1 MPLLEVKIPPMGES
15 ITSGVLARWHIKD
28 GDTVKKD
35 QPLFELETDK
45 ITSEGTAE
53 AAGKITFKVAA
64 GAEVKIGE
72 VVATIDSG
80 GDGSSAEGG
89 ARPPGAL
96 STPATTPAASTPAP
110 ANSPAPSAAGTQG
123 SATGSAAAP
132 GTTASSGGPAGS
144 APAAAPASTSTSSS
158 SPAPTETGADTQSP
172 AVRRIA
178 SETGIDPSGIAGT
191 GKAGRVT
198 KGDMLSAA
206 AAPAPATP
214 AAPAPAAP
222 PAVSSARPE
231 VALHPT
237 PAPAKAER
245 QTRKKLSPLRQRI
258 AQRLV
263 AAQHEAAMLT
273 TFNEVDMS
281 AVMALRAKYQDDFV
295 KKNGVKLGFMS
306 FFTKAVVFALKEV
319 PSVNAQIDGD
329 TLIENHFYDVG
340 VAVSTEKG
348 LMVPVIR
355 NCETLTMAEIEKTI
369 GDAAKRARDGKIT
382 LADLE
387 GGVFTITNG
396 GIFGS
401 MLSTPIINP
410 PQSAILGLHAII
422 ERPVAVAGQVVIRPM
437 MYLALSYDHR
447 IVDGRQAVTFLV
459 KVKQAIEDPTRLLLS
474 V

>member
-15 ITSGVLARWHIKD
+15 ISSGILAKWHVND
-28 GDTVKKD
+28 GDVVKKD

-53 AAGKITFKVAA
+53 SAGKISLKAAA
-64 GAEVKIGE
+64 GDEVKIGQ
-72 VVATIDSG
+72 VVATIDSAV
-80 GDGSSAEGG
+80 SSQPSAVSPKT
-89 ARPPGAL
+89 AA
-96 STPATTPAASTPAP
+96 PAASTSEA
-110 ANSPAPSAAGTQG
+110 
-123 SATGSAAAP
+123 
-132 GTTASSGGPAGS
+132 
-144 APAAAPASTSTSSS
+144 
-158 SPAPTETGADTQSP
+158 SP

-178 SETGIDPSGIAGT
+178 GETGIDPSTVAGT

-206 AAPAPATP
+206 AAPTP
-214 AAPAPAAP
+214 AAAKPAESAP
-222 PAVSSARPE
+222 S
-231 VALHPT
+231 
-237 PAPAKAER
+237 PAKAAAPASPNPQSAIRDPQSAPSR
-245 QTRKKLSPLRQRI
+245 QTRRKMSPLRAKI

-281 AVMALRAKYQDDFV
+281 AVMALRSKYQDDFV
-295 KKNGVKLGFMS
+295 KKNGLKLGFMS
-306 FFTKAVVFALKEV
+306 FFTKAVVHALREV
-319 PSVNAQIDGD
+319 PAVNAQIEGD
-329 TLIENHFYDVG
+329 SIVENHYFDVG

-355 NCETLTMAEIEKTI
+355 NCDSLGMAEIEKAI
-369 GDAAKRARDGKIT
+369 GDAAKRAREGKIT

-410 PQSAILGLHAII
+410 PQSAILGLHAIND
-422 ERPVAVAGQVVIRPM
+422 RPVAVAGQVVIRPM

-447 IVDGRQAVTFLV
+447 LVDGKEAVTFLV

-474 V
+474 I